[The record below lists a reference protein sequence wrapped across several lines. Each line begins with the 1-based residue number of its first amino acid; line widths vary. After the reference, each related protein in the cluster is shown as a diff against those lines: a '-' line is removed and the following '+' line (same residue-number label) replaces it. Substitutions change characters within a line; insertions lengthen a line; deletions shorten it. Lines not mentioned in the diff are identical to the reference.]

1 MQLDEIPI
9 LIEPLLSNETRLLVI
24 MNGLV
29 EDDLVRAMRDHRR
42 HDGSVG
48 CRAVYGGMALICS
61 NRLSPGNVS
70 HTYGGKLVCGVA
82 YSADAAAASAEAAGG
97 AGGDGEGHGR
107 GSEGGEGGWVDSD
120 RRAIED
126 LFRSAP
132 TIPFEFDPNLRRG
145 R

>member
-1 MQLDEIPI
+1 M
-9 LIEPLLSNETRLLVI
+9 I

-29 EDDLVRAMRDHRR
+29 EDDLLRAMRDHRR
-42 HDGSVG
+42 RASSTTGEGGGDCDDGSVG

-61 NRLSPGNVS
+61 NRLSPGNVD

-82 YSADAAAASAEAAGG
+82 YSADAAAAAAEAARG
-97 AGGDGEGHGR
+97 GGDGEGGG
-107 GSEGGEGGWVDSD
+107 GSEGGGGWVDSD